1 MAFIRTA
8 DSNDAYADN
17 NDSNDADNN
26 DADNN
31 DADNNDSNDADDDDS
46 NDSNDADNNDS
57 NDTDDDILQQNSLDF
72 DAHSRSR
79 CQWHQ
84 TKSVPIISYRTKN

>member
-8 DSNDAYADN
+8 DS
-17 NDSNDADNN
+17 
-26 DADNN
+26 N

-57 NDTDDDILQQNSLDF
+57 NDADDDDTDDDTLQQNSLDF

-84 TKSVPIISYRTKN
+84 AKSVPIISYRTKNFVLQTWIRTQVR

>member
-31 DADNNDSNDADDDDS
+31 DDSNDADNNDDSNDADNNDSNDADDD
-46 NDSNDADNNDS
+46 
-57 NDTDDDILQQNSLDF
+57 ILQQNSLNY
-72 DAHSRSR
+72 DARSRSR

-84 TKSVPIISYRTKN
+84 TKSVPIILYRTKN